1 MPSPAYLLR
10 GTPRTIEIGEARILV
25 VSPTAEQIAAAMDAS
40 GVESFATGDAPRTY
54 ALSAREGRA
63 LRRLA
68 RYVIVSASGVPG
80 WPDAPHVRDSYDLR
94 SLSDDAAS
102 CFGDDVLFE
111 VGMDALRSSAP
122 TDAEG
127 KPSGPP

>member
-1 MPSPAYLLR
+1 MASPAYLLR
-10 GTPRTIEIGEARILV
+10 GTPRTIEIGEAKVLV
-25 VSPTAEQIAAAMDAS
+25 VSPTAEQIAAAMDAA
-40 GVESFATGDAPRTY
+40 GVESFATGDTRTY

-80 WPDAPHVRDSYDLR
+80 WPDVPHVRDSYDLR

-111 VGMDALRSSAP
+111 IGMDALRSSAP

-127 KPSGPP
+127 KLSGPP